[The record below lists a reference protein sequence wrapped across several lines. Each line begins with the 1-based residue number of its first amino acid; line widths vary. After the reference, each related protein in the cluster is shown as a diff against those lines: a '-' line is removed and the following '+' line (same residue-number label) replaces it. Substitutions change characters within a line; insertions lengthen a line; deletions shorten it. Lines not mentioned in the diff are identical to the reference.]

1 LSSEETN
8 QNNNQD
14 SKPNDTYYARK
25 KNWISGVDN
34 DTVNFVL
41 GSAALIVGGIAAYP
55 VAKNIWENFTQRVQ
69 QQQAQ
74 QQPITNGEA
83 YIPPTGPTEALPQPQ
98 QPLLPTQEVKNP
110 IPTIE
115 EQQQA
120 EGNNKEDNED
130 GVFYEN
136 ELRRRQKLMGKRP
149 QGRKYESPFGA
160 DIGGLG

>member
-1 LSSEETN
+1 MSSEETQ

-34 DTVNFVL
+34 DTVNLLL
-41 GSAALIVGGIAAYP
+41 GGAALVIGTVAAYP

-69 QQQAQ
+69 QQQAA
-74 QQPITNGEA
+74 QQPIQNGNGEA
-83 YIPPTGPTEALPQPQ
+83 YIPPTEPLPPPSQPIVPEQPPAPEPAQQEEAP
-98 QPLLPTQEVKNP
+98 V
-110 IPTIE
+110 
-115 EQQQA
+115 
-120 EGNNKEDNED
+120 DED
-130 GVFYEN
+130 GLFHEQ
-136 ELRRRQKLMGKRP
+136 ELRRKQKLMSKRP